1 MRAPSAFLP
10 NMRQYH
16 RGRGES
22 RMVWGQR
29 ASVSVAGSVLLMGCL
44 LSSVAAAPDDNLP
57 PKSLPVP
64 DVVAEVLPSVVSVMA
79 HGPIR
84 LAPSQTLPSGSGSGI
99 IISPGYILTSN
110 HLVTGA
116 TRLVVGLYDGR
127 LVPGRVVG
135 INTAV
140 APAAQNIS
148 YAVAID
154 EAIPV
159 VQSLLVRGSM
169 LRPSL
174 GFVPVTITDSVVASF
189 SLDVERGVLIVWVEP
204 GSPAAQA
211 GLREGDV
218 VTAVDITQVYNMSD
232 LWHALLKDGSPSL
245 AVTLSVVRKST
256 QEKIPVKRP
265 VTK

>member
-29 ASVSVAGSVLLMGCL
+29 ASLSVAGSVLLMGCL

-135 INTAV
+135 RDFLTDLALVKVEIEGLVPVKLGRSSRLRIGVAV
-140 APAAQNIS
+140 
-148 YAVAID
+148 VAIGNPL
-154 EAIPV
+154 ERKGGATRSGGV
-159 VQSLLVRGSM
+159 VS
-169 LRPSL
+169 
-174 GFVPVTITDSVVASF
+174 A
-189 SLDVERGVLIVWVEP
+189 VERGMLIVGVE
-204 GSPAAQA
+204 SERTAAQA
-211 GLREGDV
+211 GLSEGDV

-256 QEKIPVKRP
+256 QEKIPLKRP